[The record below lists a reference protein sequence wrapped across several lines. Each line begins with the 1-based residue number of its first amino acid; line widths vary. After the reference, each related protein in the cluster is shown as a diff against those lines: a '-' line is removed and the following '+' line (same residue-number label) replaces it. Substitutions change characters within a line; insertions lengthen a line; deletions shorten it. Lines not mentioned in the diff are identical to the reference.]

1 MARETNSPLKEIAYT
16 LNLATRT
23 VAFHKYRI
31 MEALGTKSNAEL

>member
-1 MARETNSPLKEIAYT
+1 
-16 LNLATRT
+16 LATRT